1 MDGVIVDSN
10 PFHKVALRQFCKK
23 HGRDLSEE
31 ELKERIYGRT
41 NRDWLLNIFPDLTDE
56 EIARYADEKEEIFRE
71 LYANDIVAL
80 AGLGE
85 FLKAARTLGI
95 PMAIATSAPLEN
107 VDFTLAKT
115 GLREYFPVILYDK
128 FVTKGKPDPEI
139 YIKACAALEL
149 PPGDCVVFEDSLS
162 GVTAARRA
170 GCRVVGIMTTHNAE
184 ELVETDLVI
193 ADFQDIGPEAV
204 LEAVF

>member
-1 MDGVIVDSN
+1 RTSYDLCAHIETRVLKRAFIFDMDGVIVDSN

-115 GLREYFPVILYDK
+115 GLREYFPV
-128 FVTKGKPDPEI
+128 
-139 YIKACAALEL
+139 
-149 PPGDCVVFEDSLS
+149 
-162 GVTAARRA
+162 
-170 GCRVVGIMTTHNAE
+170 
-184 ELVETDLVI
+184 
-193 ADFQDIGPEAV
+193 
-204 LEAVF
+204 